1 MADCCNVYQTIT
13 ITFLCVITVIIF
25 GLIGFQYKRR
35 NYNNNYNN
43 NNINNNNNNNNNNH
57 NSINSRDP
65 LLHNNNS
72 TIT

>member
-13 ITFLCVITVIIF
+13 ITFLCVITVIIL
-25 GLIGFQYKRR
+25 GLISFQYIRR
-35 NYNNNYNN
+35 K
-43 NNINNNNNNNNNNH
+43 NNNNNNNNNNH

-72 TIT
+72 TIACPF

>member
-13 ITFLCVITVIIF
+13 ITFLCVITVIIL
-25 GLIGFQYKRR
+25 GLISFQYKRR
-35 NYNNNYNN
+35 K
-43 NNINNNNNNNNNNH
+43 NNNNNNNNNH

-72 TIT
+72 TIACPF